1 MDSLSPPP
9 GSRVMDPLVSSTS
22 LNNAHDEVNGDRST
36 CEASSTKPKIPLD
49 NIRRKRPM
57 TEAKLGNETT
67 DVTIL
72 TKYQAQSTPSVIAT
86 LQVEQSPIIAATSK
100 VVDALVD
107 DVGALS
113 MSRGTKDAYVTI
125 PADEDTSEDDSD
137 LIRKPTYGKRPAIS
151 NDTSSSEGDA
161 SEDCELTYPADADV
175 DVGLFREI
183 KDDSQ
188 FSLCLFRLGS

>member
-1 MDSLSPPP
+1 
-9 GSRVMDPLVSSTS
+9 MDPLVSSTS

-49 NIRRKRPM
+49 NIWRKRP
-57 TEAKLGNETT
+57 TEAKLGNEIT

-72 TKYQAQSTPSVIAT
+72 TKYQAQSTPSVITTFQA
-86 LQVEQSPIIAATSK
+86 EQSPIIAATSSLSTST

-125 PADEDTSEDDSD
+125 PADEDTSEDDPD
-137 LIRKPTYGKRPAIS
+137 LIRKPTYGKRPANS

>member
-49 NIRRKRPM
+49 NIWRKRPM